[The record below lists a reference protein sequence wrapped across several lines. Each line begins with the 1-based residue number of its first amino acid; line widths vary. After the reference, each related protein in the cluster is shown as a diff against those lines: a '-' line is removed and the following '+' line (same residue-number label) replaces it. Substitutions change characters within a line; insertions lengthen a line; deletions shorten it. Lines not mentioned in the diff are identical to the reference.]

1 MAYTKVLRY
10 TQQPSNGGPNTLY
23 VREVQNPNYAASVK
37 ITANDPLAEEL
48 TILFKQITGAITVSA
63 DTVLPYDGDTM
74 TLKFPMD
81 ATGHNITLGTGFT
94 YTGSTIVGTANSI
107 CVFNCIFDAQTQTWV
122 EYARAIN

>member
-1 MAYTKVLRY
+1 MAYTKGLRY
-10 TQQPSNGGPNTLY
+10 TQQPSNGGPNAQY
-23 VREVQNPNYAASVK
+23 VREIQQPAYASSVK
-37 ITANDPLAEEL
+37 ITAKDPSAEEL
-48 TILFKQITGAITVSA
+48 TILFAQITGAITVTA

-81 ATGHNITLGTGFT
+81 ATGHTITLGTGFT
-94 YTGSTIVGTANSI
+94 YTGATIVGTANAI